1 MVARATRGL
10 LMRTAHS
17 MVTSSPAGMAAL
29 VQARKR
35 TATTVTARPLRRRR
49 RAITRV
55 VQGRSATG

>member
-49 RAITRV
+49 AITRV